1 MPLLRLMFTNRF
13 LDRRTHSLQSERLLK
28 INMNPPIGGGHL
40 AATELAIIHWPGHQ
54 QDKSPKL
61 KVTTIQ
67 TKLFRGCTWGTQS
80 PKHPTVPDHHL
91 ASMKMSLSMI
101 KEKSSHILIW
111 GSKEN
116 CVDGGSC
123 QTERNTSKHFRS
135 LLDHLGK
142 HKKGYSYPP
151 PPPQDNGVKVWYLV
165 NLGIRFHR
173 SQARTIWIQ
182 VPAGPY

>member
-1 MPLLRLMFTNRF
+1 MPLLWLMLTYRF
-13 LDRRTHSLQSERLLK
+13 IDRETCSHRRKDYLKNKHKIIQLLEA
-28 INMNPPIGGGHL
+28 IS
-40 AATELAIIHWPGHQ
+40 AELAIIHWPGHQ

-142 HKKGYSYPP
+142 HKKG
-151 PPPQDNGVKVWYLV
+151 
-165 NLGIRFHR
+165 
-173 SQARTIWIQ
+173 
-182 VPAGPY
+182 